1 MSTESI
7 PQPPH
12 ARPSPAICE
21 DLGVDPARGLPV
33 AEVRERRE
41 RHGPNRFAEAPRRR
55 AGSIL
60 LDQFR
65 SVVIVVLVIAGAVAF
80 AFRHWAEGIAIT
92 AVLLINGGLGFVTEW
107 KAVRSMEALR
117 ELGRDTIRVRRDGQD
132 TEVPADDLVP
142 GDIVVFTGGD
152 LVPADIRLVEAN
164 TVRVNESA
172 LTGESVPVLKGT
184 AAVDA
189 GAPLAEREGMLFRGT
204 TVTQGSGLGVVVAT
218 GMATELGRISE
229 LAAGAQEE
237 VTPLQKRLDRLGR
250 RLAWITGTVAVV
262 VASVGLLAGKD
273 PARMIETAIALGVA
287 AIPEGL
293 PIVATLALARGM
305 VLMARRNAL
314 INRLPA
320 VEALGA
326 TGVIFTDKTGT
337 LTENHMTLRR
347 VASPAGGFAVDE
359 EQGAFTPERDVEDGE
374 GRGGSHASGPDA
386 AHHPLLRRILEIGV
400 LCNNAALAGRDG
412 DRHPDAE
419 QGDPT
424 ETALLRA
431 GRRAGLDREELLAA
445 RPEAREEPFDAGTMM
460 MATFHEDGD
469 GYLVAVKGAP
479 SRVLDA
485 CTAVAAGGEGDSA
498 PASEPLGAE
507 ARQRWAERAESLAAA
522 GLRVLAVA
530 DGRSATVEAEPYR
543 DLRLL
548 GLVGLLDPP
557 RDDVRGAIA
566 ECPGAGVE
574 VVMVTGDQPATAAA
588 IARQV
593 GILGED
599 REDGRGDR
607 APAVVHGRE
616 LTAPEDLPPAERDR
630 LLGAR
635 VFARV
640 SPEQKLNLI
649 TLEQASGRTVAM
661 TGDGVNDAPA
671 LKKADIGVAMGQRG
685 TDAARQVAD
694 MILQDDAFATIVAA
708 VRQGRIIF
716 DNIRK
721 SVMFMLCTNVA
732 EVLVVAVA
740 AGLGGLMD
748 LPLPLRPLQILYLNV
763 ITDVFPAI
771 ALGVGRGEPD
781 IMRRSPRPPGE
792 PVLTRGHWRAIGG
805 WSTLLGA
812 CVLAALIL
820 ALHGL
825 GLDEQRA
832 VTVSFLTLAFAKL
845 WFVYNLRAPGTPMLH
860 NDVVRNPWVGGAILL
875 CIALLL
881 AAVHLDPLSAVL
893 KTSPPGGAGWSLLLG
908 MSLVPL
914 AVGQTLRQIQRRRS
928 RAAASRP

>member
-1 MSTESI
+1 MNTESL
-7 PQPPH
+7 PQRPH
-12 ARPSPAICE
+12 ARQPAEVCE
-21 DLGVDPARGLPV
+21 QLGVDPAHGLPV
-33 AEVRERRE
+33 ADIRTRRE

-55 AGSIL
+55 AWRIL
-60 LDQFR
+60 LDQFE

-117 ELGRDTIRVRRDGQD
+117 KLGRATIRVRRDGQD
-132 TEVPADDLVP
+132 TEVPVDDLVP
-142 GDIVVFTGGD
+142 GDLVVFAGGD
-152 LVPADIRLVEAN
+152 LVPADIRLCEAN

-172 LTGESVPVLKGT
+172 LTGESVPVLKGIDP
-184 AAVDA
+184 VDA
-189 GAPLAEREGMLFRGT
+189 ETPLAERRSMLFRGT
-204 TVTQGSGLGVVVAT
+204 TVTQGSGLGVVTAT

-229 LAAGAQEE
+229 LAAGAREE

-320 VEALGA
+320 VETLGA

-347 VASPAGGFAVDE
+347 VASPAGVFELDE
-359 EQGAFTPERDVEDGE
+359 QQMTVTRPDA
-374 GRGGSHASGPDA
+374 GPDA
-386 AHHPLLRRILEIGV
+386 ATDTAAADHPLLRRILEVGV
-400 LCNNAALAGRDG
+400 LCNNAALQDRDG
-412 DRHPDAE
+412 DQRPEAE

-431 GRRAGLDREELLAA
+431 GLQAGFRREDLLAEK
-445 RPEAREEPFDAGTMM
+445 PEEREEPFDAETMM
-460 MATFHEDGD
+460 MATLHRDAD
-469 GYLVAVKGAP
+469 GYLIAVKGAP

-485 CTAVAAGGEGDSA
+485 CTTLAADA
-498 PASEPLGAE
+498 DDADPARGRELDDDERRAWS
-507 ARQRWAERAESLAAA
+507 ERAEAMAGD

-530 DGRSATVEAEPYR
+530 DGRAAAADADPYR

-557 RDDVRGAIA
+557 REDVRDAIA
-566 ECPGAGVE
+566 ECHAAGVE

-593 GILGED
+593 GILDDDREAS
-599 REDGRGDR
+599 REDG

-616 LTAPEDLPPAERDR
+616 LTAPEELPVADRER

-649 TLEQASGRTVAM
+649 SLEQASGRTVAM

-685 TDAARQVAD
+685 TDAARQVSD

-740 AGLGGLMD
+740 AGLGGLLE

-781 IMRRSPRPPGE
+781 IMRRPPRPHDE
-792 PVLTRGHWRAIGG
+792 PVLTRGHWRAVGG
-805 WSTLLGA
+805 WATLLGA
-812 CVLAALIL
+812 CVLGSLII

-832 VTVSFLTLAFAKL
+832 VTVSFLTLAFGKL
-845 WFVYNLRAPGTPMLH
+845 WFVYNLRAPGTSLLR
-860 NDVVRNPWVGGAILL
+860 NDIVRNPWVAGAILL
-875 CIALLL
+875 CIVLLL
-881 AAVHLDPLSAVL
+881 AAVYVAPLSAVL
-893 KTSPPGGAGWSLLLG
+893 KTSPPGGAGWLLLLG

-914 AVGQTLRQIQRRRS
+914 LVGQAWREFQRHHHGGAAFRS
-928 RAAASRP
+928 